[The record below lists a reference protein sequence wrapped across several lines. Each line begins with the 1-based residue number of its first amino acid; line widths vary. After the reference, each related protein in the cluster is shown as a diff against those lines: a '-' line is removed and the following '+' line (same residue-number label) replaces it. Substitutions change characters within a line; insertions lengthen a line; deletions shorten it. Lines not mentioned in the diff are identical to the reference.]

1 MKTHI
6 GLTIDKELLNQIES
20 LRGMTKRST
29 FIEHLLRLGLEAYA
43 RETTFR
49 KSAERGANSDRG
61 NPQL

>member
-43 RETTFR
+43 RE
-49 KSAERGANSDRG
+49 NSI
-61 NPQL
+61 PQIGRRRRQQ